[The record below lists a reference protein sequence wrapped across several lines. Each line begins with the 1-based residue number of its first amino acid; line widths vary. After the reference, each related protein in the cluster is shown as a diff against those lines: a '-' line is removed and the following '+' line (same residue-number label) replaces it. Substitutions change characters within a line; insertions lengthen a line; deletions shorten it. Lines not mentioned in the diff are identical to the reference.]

1 MPPAG
6 GNFSAELPEC
16 KYVKSGLARL
26 PNPALKGKLMK
37 MEAA

>member
-1 MPPAG
+1 MSG
-6 GNFSAELPEC
+6 YEIVWF
-16 KYVKSGLARL
+16 KSELARL